1 MNLFQAAQATPRS
14 ETRETKGFE
23 KVYMYSHVLTHAR
36 NGGSRWLADSN
47 RLSPC
52 AASPVVMSC
61 HKWRLGLD
69 YRTNLH
75 SKFVENVN
83 KTAQGVANLS
93 IVVY

>member
-1 MNLFQAAQATPRS
+1 
-14 ETRETKGFE
+14 
-23 KVYMYSHVLTHAR
+23 MYSHVLTHAR

-47 RLSPC
+47 RLSPR
-52 AASPVVMSC
+52 AVSPVVISC
-61 HKWRLGLD
+61 HKWRLAQVLISGLD